1 MQLYIIYLVCCK
13 AAWKRVKEVW
23 ERRKSREVE
32 TEEGNLLSVFGE
44 KNVYF
49 VDSYILEIGI

>member
-1 MQLYIIYLVCCK
+1 M
-13 AAWKRVKEVW
+13 R

-32 TEEGNLLSVFGE
+32 IEKGNLLSVFGE

-49 VDSYILEIGI
+49 VESYILVIQSVFNMTRFRLSE